1 MSLDKLSIILF
12 KTNQTFESSKNSL
25 IMDSSSDEEM
35 MYDVEDSFDE
45 DSENVKPTTT
55 KKNPGKTTK
64 TVEEIYQKKT
74 QLEHILAR
82 PDTYS
87 T

>member
-1 MSLDKLSIILF
+1 
-12 KTNQTFESSKNSL
+12 
-25 IMDSSSDEEM
+25 MDSSSDEEM

-45 DSENVKPTTT
+45 DSENVKPTT

>member
-1 MSLDKLSIILF
+1 
-12 KTNQTFESSKNSL
+12 
-25 IMDSSSDEEM
+25 MDSSDEEM
-35 MYDVEDSFDE
+35 YNVNDDDSFDQ
-45 DSENVKPTTT
+45 DSENVQPVAAAAK
-55 KKNPGKTTK
+55 KKNPGGKTK

>member
-1 MSLDKLSIILF
+1 
-12 KTNQTFESSKNSL
+12 
-25 IMDSSSDEEM
+25 MDSSDEE

-45 DSENVKPTTT
+45 DSENVKPSTTVA
-55 KKNPGKTTK
+55 KNPGGKGK

-87 T
+87 KYSLQK

>member
-1 MSLDKLSIILF
+1 
-12 KTNQTFESSKNSL
+12 
-25 IMDSSSDEEM
+25 
-35 MYDVEDSFDE
+35 MYDVQDSFDE
-45 DSENVKPTTT
+45 DIENVKPSTVVT
-55 KKNPGKTTK
+55 NPVGKTK

-87 T
+87 K

>member
-1 MSLDKLSIILF
+1 MSCSD
-12 KTNQTFESSKNSL
+12 
-25 IMDSSSDEEM
+25 DEEM
-35 MYDVEDSFDE
+35 YDTSFDE
-45 DSENVKPTTT
+45 DAENVKPTVA
-55 KKNPGKTTK
+55 KKNPAGKK

-87 T
+87 TYQSCVQIVE

>member
-1 MSLDKLSIILF
+1 MRFDSLLETI
-12 KTNQTFESSKNSL
+12 
-25 IMDSSSDEEM
+25 IMDSSDEEM
-35 MYDVEDSFDE
+35 YDVDDSFDDE
-45 DSENVKPTTT
+45 DLENTKP
-55 KKNPGKTTK
+55 KAVGGKSK

-87 T
+87 KYLPS

>member
-1 MSLDKLSIILF
+1 
-12 KTNQTFESSKNSL
+12 
-25 IMDSSSDEEM
+25 MDSSDEE

-45 DSENVKPTTT
+45 DLENVKPTTVVT
-55 KKNPGKTTK
+55 NPGGKTK

-87 T
+87 KYLHETG